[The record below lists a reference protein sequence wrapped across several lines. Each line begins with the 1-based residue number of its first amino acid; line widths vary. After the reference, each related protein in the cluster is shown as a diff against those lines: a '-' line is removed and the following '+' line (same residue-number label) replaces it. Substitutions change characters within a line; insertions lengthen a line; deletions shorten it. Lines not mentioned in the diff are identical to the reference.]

1 MSSSFKDF
9 SDLKSLHKTL
19 KKKKE
24 AQEQAEEEKRRKERK
39 AQREANLFRESVGD
53 VTPLNFNDRVVLDTP
68 KPLPIPKQRI
78 ADNKAALRESI
89 SDEFNVD
96 TLLETDGNLSYR
108 KNGIGQDVVRKL
120 RRGHWIIQDELDL
133 HGQRRE
139 EARELLGEFLRR
151 CILKGMR
158 CVRVIHGKGLGSINQ
173 EPVLKKLV
181 HGWLA
186 QREDV
191 MAFVQAKASDG
202 GSGALIVL
210 LRGRNI

>member
-9 SDLKSLHKTL
+9 ADLKSLHKTL

-24 AQEQAEEEKRRKERK
+24 LEEQLAEEKRRKERQAK
-39 AQREANLFRESVGD
+39 REANLFRESVGD
-53 VTPLNFNDRVVLDTP
+53 VIPLNTNDRVVLETP
-68 KPLPIPKQRI
+68 KPPPIPRQRI

-96 TLLETDGNLSYR
+96 TLLETDGDLSYR

-120 RRGHWIIQDELDL
+120 RRGHWVIQDELDL

-151 CILKGMR
+151 CLLKGMR
-158 CVRVIHGKGLGSINQ
+158 CVRIIHGKGLGSVNQ

-202 GSGALIVL
+202 GSGALLVL
-210 LRGRNI
+210 LRGK